1 MPPHTD
7 ASGNDSNENHNSPP
21 SPNSNSNSNSPPS
34 SNSNSNSP
42 PSPNSNSNS
51 HTDASDNVVYVTI
64 VDASGNHSVITSY
77 DTDASGNVDCSGVDL
92 SFNIPNI
99 VTYSLNQTI
108 TETGLQ
114 IKNKQGVDASGE
126 DITYTTFTTTHLE
139 LYVPQIQENLLQTV
153 ETYNDELDPTS
164 QTSILISEIKDYASK
179 IKCSDFHGKGTIE
192 DYSALFEAA
201 SQIANETKQITLD
214 IDVEGFDEFSQA
226 ADELSAL
233 FTSFIMKLQ
242 NVNIINDITFLT
254 SISVA
259 LRKIWNLSEVFG
271 RFKETILATTT
282 IQMPKS
288 AHDAK
293 TEIVKVMSEVN
304 CAMQYINYFV
314 SPTAVVPLD
323 AALTSTE
330 KHIIDKA
337 VDTIHSWNT
346 LCEHG
351 VTISMENNPDVQY
364 IKQASNQLKNT
375 TLTLKNAT
383 SNLRTKFA
391 RYNIC

>member
-7 ASGNDSNENHNSPP
+7 ASGNDSNENH
-21 SPNSNSNSNSPPS
+21 
-34 SNSNSNSP
+34 NSP